1 MKIDAF
7 AHILPPKYYQ
17 DMLEISPEIP
27 TIFPFIKIKNLID
40 LTSRLKQ
47 WPNDNTKQAISL
59 VNISPE
65 DFCKPNQAAHLSRKA
80 NDELAEIVFDHSD
93 KFEAGVGVLPMNNI
107 DEAIKIV
114 DEIVQ
119 NPHLIGAQIFTRHL
133 GKSIADP
140 EFRPVLA
147 KAAEANLPLWLHP
160 VFDQRKP
167 DNNLVFS
174 WEYELSQAMLQLVE
188 SKIFE
193 DYPNLKILVHHAGA
207 MVPFFAERINHILPN
222 EEAKCFKNFYVD
234 TAILGN
240 TPALQLAID
249 YYGLDHVLFG
259 TDAPFAVPPSG
270 ANAEVSG
277 AINNLAISK
286 QDKQK
291 IFSENFVNFL
301 KT

>member
-1 MKIDAF
+1 
-7 AHILPPKYYQ
+7 
-17 DMLEISPEIP
+17 
-27 TIFPFIKIKNLID
+27 
-40 LTSRLKQ
+40 
-47 WPNDNTKQAISL
+47 
-59 VNISPE
+59 
-65 DFCKPNQAAHLSRKA
+65 
-80 NDELAEIVFDHSD
+80 
-93 KFEAGVGVLPMNNI
+93 
-107 DEAIKIV
+107 
-114 DEIVQ
+114 
-119 NPHLIGAQIFTRHL
+119 
-133 GKSIADP
+133 
-140 EFRPVLA
+140 
-147 KAAEANLPLWLHP
+147 
-160 VFDQRKP
+160 
-167 DNNLVFS
+167 
-174 WEYELSQAMLQLVE
+174 
-188 SKIFE
+188 
-193 DYPNLKILVHHAGA
+193 